1 MGYRN
6 YLLFVLLIAFTSPT
20 FAQRTNNRGE
30 IVMTTDE
37 LKSLARKLAELRAQ
51 RVALIQQRQQQWQA
65 YYAAQAQ
72 QQGEAAG
79 AKQLRIERR
88 VVFDTIETIDP
99 QTYEMEIEV
108 VRREEEVVGPQY
120 GTEARLSELQSR
132 LDRQE
137 QLLLEIRD
145 GRMATTTVTTKSAD
159 QERRDAEIEALLRR
173 TNNPEALT
181 RSDLNRLTQEVGD
194 LNRELSNMRGRL
206 QDEERRRRRA
216 EDRMEDYL
224 RDQRA
229 YTRDRD
235 LDRDFDINLRDRRD
249 RLAVQPNIITPTP
262 APETVIIRDTVYQDR
277 TRTDTVQIVREIT
290 PEPRVVRDTVVR
302 TNTVREVET
311 VQLAAKEPIGFPT
324 IFFANNSATLSTTHR
339 NILSSMLEEMRD
351 KGGYRVRLTGYASP
365 SGNADYN
372 QQLSAR
378 RAEAV
383 KQGLL
388 QLGIAESRIR
398 IVAGGID
405 YQPSSPA
412 AARRVEVQAIPE

>member
-1 MGYRN
+1 MGYRS
-6 YLLFVLLIAFTSPT
+6 YLILALLFAFALPVA
-20 FAQRTNNRGE
+20 AQQTNNRGE
-30 IVMTTDE
+30 IVMSKDE
-37 LKSLARKLAELRAQ
+37 FKSLARKLAELRAQ
-51 RVALIQQRQQQWQA
+51 RVALMQQRQAQWQA

-72 QQGEAAG
+72 MKPGEAAG
-79 AKQLRIERR
+79 AEQVRIERR
-88 VVFDTIETIDP
+88 VVFDTIESIDP
-99 QTYEMEIEV
+99 QTYEVEVEV
-108 VRREEEVVGPQY
+108 VRREEEKMVGPEY
-120 GTEARLSELQSR
+120 GTEARLSELQAR

-145 GRMATTTVTTKSAD
+145 GRSMSSEQKTLTAD
-159 QERRDAEIEALLRR
+159 QARRDAELEALLRR
-173 TNNPEALT
+173 ANNPDALT
-181 RSDLNRLTQEVGD
+181 RNDLNRLTQEVSD
-194 LNRELSNMRGRL
+194 LNRELANMRGRL

-235 LDRDFDINLRDRRD
+235 LDREFDRNRRD
-249 RLAVQPNIITPTP
+249 DRLTVQPNIITPTP
-262 APETVIIRDTVYQDR
+262 APERVIIRDTIYQDR
-277 TRTDTVQIVREIT
+277 TRTDTVRIVREAT
-290 PEPRVVRDTVVR
+290 PVTRVVRDTVVR

-324 IFFANNSATLSTTHR
+324 IFFANNSATLSSTHR
-339 NILSSMLEEMRD
+339 NILSSMIEEMRD
-351 KGGYRVRLTGYASP
+351 KGTYRVRLTGYASP

-388 QLGIAESRIR
+388 QMGIAESRIR
-398 IVAGGID
+398 LVAGGID